1 MGCLEGVCWWCGVSS
16 SLTKTASHG
25 GVVQQELDDGC
36 GMMDSRRVV
45 ALSDVVVTS
54 SAGSAKFMQISTL
67 KIARWSD
74 GGDGFFSVYTRCSLR
89 VC

>member
-1 MGCLEGVCWWCGVSS
+1 MERSFSTTTTIAV
-16 SLTKTASHG
+16 HG

-36 GMMDSRRVV
+36 GMVDSRRAVV
-45 ALSDVVVTS
+45 LSDVVVTS
-54 SAGSAKFMQISTL
+54 STRSAKFMQISTL
-67 KIARWSD
+67 KIVRWSD